1 MNIFKREIY
10 KNKKSFIVWTIV
22 LLSLSLY
29 VVALFPT
36 MADQADK
43 MKDVF
48 KTMPKAFLDAFNVN
62 KLDMGEILGFYG
74 MEGYLFITLLGS
86 MYAILLGAGMV
97 SKEEDE
103 KTIEFLLSKPISRN
117 HILVSKMA
125 AVFSYILVLNLI
137 IATFNYFAFEIV
149 KKSNYDEKT
158 FLLLSVAPLL
168 IHITFAAIGF
178 LMSMFIVRAKS
189 VLPASIGIVLGT
201 YFLGIISAMTDK
213 AENLKYISP
222 FKYVDAADIIINKR
236 IDSIYLFIMAIVVIG
251 CIGATYVIY
260 NKKDIRI

>member
-10 KNKKSFIVWTIV
+10 KNRKSFIVWTII
-22 LLSLSLY
+22 LLVLSLY

-36 MADQADK
+36 MADQADR

-48 KTMPKAFLDAFNVN
+48 KSMPKAFLDAFNVN
-62 KLDMGEILGFYG
+62 KLDMGTILGFFG

-86 MYAILLGAGMV
+86 MYSILLGAGII

-117 HILVSKMA
+117 NILVSKMA
-125 AVFSYILVLNLI
+125 ATFIYIILFNLI
-137 IATFNYFAFEIV
+137 IVIFNYFEFEAV
-149 KKSNYDEKT
+149 KRGNFDKET

-168 IHITFAAIGF
+168 IHITFASIGF

-189 VLPASIGIVLGT
+189 VLPTSIGIVLGT

-213 AENLKYISP
+213 TENLKYISP
-222 FKYVDAADIIINKR
+222 FKYVDAADIILNKK
-236 IDSIYLFIMAIVVIG
+236 IDSIYLLIMAIIVFS